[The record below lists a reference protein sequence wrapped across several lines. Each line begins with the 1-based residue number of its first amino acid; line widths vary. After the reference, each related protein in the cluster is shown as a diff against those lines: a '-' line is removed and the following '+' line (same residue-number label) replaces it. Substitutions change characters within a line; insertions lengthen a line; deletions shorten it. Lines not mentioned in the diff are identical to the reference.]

1 MVLARHEEGAG
12 FMAEGSAQASGCP
25 GVVCTTAGPGALHA
39 LTAAASAT
47 SDGVP
52 VLVISAQTG
61 TSVAGR
67 GSLQDSS
74 GGNWSVDTVA
84 AFRSATKLSAAVLHP
99 DQTPRLLAHAMRTAW
114 TGRRGAVHL
123 SVPTDFLSRSVT
135 ADTSPCIRALER
147 LRSTPATEPAGA
159 AVRHLA
165 DMLQGAGKGVVL
177 AGQGAKLAHA
187 TAPLVRLAERLR
199 WPVATT
205 IKGKSV
211 FPEDHPLSAG
221 VFGFAGS
228 PQAHEMVL
236 DPAVDTLLVL
246 GSALGELSTANW
258 HSRLVENRRVCR
270 VDVDPL
276 RMDAGFAADVEVVGD
291 AAATLDAVLDVLDIP
306 ATQCVRALPRKTRP
320 PSDEPP
326 AEGEGGVVRA
336 SAVVA
341 SMSRILPAGAQL
353 FVDNGNCVSWLG
365 QYYVSRP
372 PGAVHVSL
380 NVGAM
385 GYSAGAAVGG
395 AISAAGRPVV
405 ALTGDAA
412 YAMSGME
419 THTAAEEGLPVLWI
433 VLNNAGNAMVKNVQ
447 DGVFGHSHGAM
458 YRTPIDAAAI
468 GRGLGAHGVVV
479 RTLSRFDAELRAALT
494 VTDRPVVIDVRVDA
508 HEVPW
513 ALGGRIAALRDGDGA
528 Q

>member
-1 MVLARHEEGAG
+1 
-12 FMAEGSAQASGCP
+12 
-25 GVVCTTAGPGALHA
+25 
-39 LTAAASAT
+39 
-47 SDGVP
+47 
-52 VLVISAQTG
+52 
-61 TSVAGR
+61 
-67 GSLQDSS
+67 
-74 GGNWSVDTVA
+74 
-84 AFRSATKLSAAVLHP
+84 
-99 DQTPRLLAHAMRTAW
+99 
-114 TGRRGAVHL
+114 
-123 SVPTDFLSRSVT
+123 
-135 ADTSPCIRALER
+135 
-147 LRSTPATEPAGA
+147 
-159 AVRHLA
+159 
-165 DMLQGAGKGVVL
+165 
-177 AGQGAKLAHA
+177 
-187 TAPLVRLAERLR
+187 
-199 WPVATT
+199 
-205 IKGKSV
+205 
-211 FPEDHPLSAG
+211 
-221 VFGFAGS
+221 
-228 PQAHEMVL
+228 
-236 DPAVDTLLVL
+236 
-246 GSALGELSTANW
+246 
-258 HSRLVENRRVCR
+258 
-270 VDVDPL
+270 
-276 RMDAGFAADVEVVGD
+276 
-291 AAATLDAVLDVLDIP
+291 
-306 ATQCVRALPRKTRP
+306 
-320 PSDEPP
+320 
-326 AEGEGGVVRA
+326 
-336 SAVVA
+336 
-341 SMSRILPAGAQL
+341 MSRILPAGAQL